1 MSKNKIP
8 HQILIKES
16 ELNNTND
23 YPVDNPMNTSNSDE
37 KISIIDEFQ
46 LDMNKSRNNCFKN
59 IFACCF
65 PCFSNVDTKSKRVVG
80 FRDKTYNVTNWS
92 NKVENNKYN
101 IILFLPTV
109 IYNQFKQFGNFF
121 YLVMA
126 ISQFIP
132 DIKVGFLF
140 AYVSPLCVVVIVSL
154 LKELA
159 DDINRRIQ
167 DFKTNST
174 KVTVI
179 QFVKNKKSSSK
190 ELKKIKKTYSNLKVG
205 DIIELNKDERIP
217 ADIVVL
223 KTYNESEDSNTFIRT
238 DQLDGETDWKLRK
251 APGITQKL
259 NEYQI
264 LTLNGYI
271 NYEPPSKF
279 IYNFEGFISVKNDEG
294 NIIKESLGLE
304 NTMWESTILATKKII
319 GIVIYTGKE
328 TRARM
333 NSALPKIKLGIVD
346 HELNMVTFYLF
357 CIMLLAAM
365 FLTSLKGYYSRVFFT
380 FFKFIVLFCAI
391 IPIALRV
398 NLVISKTFFSVRI
411 NKDKS
416 VPETIA
422 RNSTIPEEL
431 GRISYIFSDKTGTL
445 TKNEMIFKN
454 IEMETEQFSQESFN
468 DLKDILEDECKTND
482 APLLDVYNKLKK
494 EKEINEDND
503 NDIDDNNLINNNI
516 NTNTN
521 KNKNKKDILI
531 DEDSNDSIHD
541 EKKEKK
547 SHNQKK
553 KSKRVRRSR
562 NKIIKDTITSMLLC
576 NNVTPIISNED
587 PNIISYQASSPDEI
601 ALVKFAEKLSMKL
614 IYRTDKQIKIKN
626 TSGTIEEYTIL
637 ANFPFSSETKRMGII
652 LQNKKYGHIIF
663 YLKGA
668 ENVMMKFVKKEY
680 VGYIQEKTENLATK
694 GLRTLVLTQK
704 LISEKDFT
712 SWFNEYSQALTSMEN
727 RKEKLRQVISKLENN
742 MEFLCV
748 TGVEDLLQDEVATT
762 IENLRNAGI
771 KLWMLTG
778 DKVETATCISI
789 SAGLKAKNHKIFTLT
804 YDQIKDEENKDNE
817 IINLKEKLNE
827 YNNKILIDPHL
838 LIIDGDILD
847 LSLKH
852 CQQEFYS
859 SAMQAPSV
867 VCCRCSPTQK
877 RLIVSNIKKYT
888 HGRTAAVGDGGNDVA
903 MIQEGDV
910 GIGIVGKEGLQA
922 SLASD
927 FSIKEFKSLNIL
939 ILWWGRIAYKNTST
953 MANFIVHRGLIIAF
967 CQFFFS
973 LMFYYNPVPL
983 YNGFLTFGFSTIF
996 TSLPI
1001 ISILLDQDV
1010 DKRNVINFP
1019 NLYKILLKGR
1029 EINLKNF
1036 LWWLFKAIIQASIIM
1051 FGSFFMFPDKIFLKI
1066 VTCSFTALVYLEI
1079 LNIYTEINKLH
1090 WFMIISLLGTCIV
1103 YTLTLAFLNNYL
1115 DIYFVIQK
1123 DIFWKIIVIAII
1135 AWMPFFITNKIKKH
1149 CFPQEYDKVNEE

>member
-1 MSKNKIP
+1 MSINKRP
-8 HQILIKES
+8 HQVFVKES
-16 ELNNTND
+16 DLNSTQD
-23 YPVDNPMNTSNSDE
+23 YPSDNPMNSNNSDE
-37 KISIIDEFQ
+37 KISIIEEFQ
-46 LDMNKSRNNCFKN
+46 LDIQKPKRKCCKSF
-59 IFACCF
+59 FTCCF
-65 PCFSNVDTKSKRVVG
+65 PCCAKVDTKSKRIVG
-80 FRDKTYNVTNWS
+80 FRDKSYNITHWS

-101 IILFLPTV
+101 MLLFLPTV

-154 LKELA
+154 LKELI
-159 DDINRRIQ
+159 DDVNRRIQ
-167 DFKTNST
+167 DLKTNST
-174 KVTVI
+174 KVTTI
-179 QFVKNKKSSSK
+179 QFIKNKKNKNSLK
-190 ELKKIKKTYSNLKVG
+190 ELKKIKKSYSNLKIG
-205 DIIELNKDERIP
+205 DIIELNKDEKVP
-217 ADIVVL
+217 ADIIVL
-223 KTYNESEDSNTFIRT
+223 KTFNESEDSNTFIRT

-259 NEYQI
+259 NEAQI
-264 LTLNGYI
+264 LELNGFI

-279 IYNFEGFISVKNDEG
+279 IYNFEGFISIKNSEG
-294 NIIKESLGLE
+294 NIIKEALGLE
-304 NTMWESTILATKKII
+304 NTMWESTILATQKII

-333 NSALPKIKLGIVD
+333 NSSMPKIKLGIVD

-357 CIMLLAAM
+357 CIMLCAAM
-365 FLTSLKGYYSRVFFT
+365 FLTLLKGYYSRMFFT

-416 VPETIA
+416 IPETIA

-431 GRISYIFSDKTGTL
+431 GRLSYIFSDKTGTL

-454 IEMETEQFSQESFN
+454 IAMETDQFGQESFN

-482 APLLDVYNKLKK
+482 APLLDIYNKLK
-494 EKEINEDND
+494 ENDEINNNDIINEDN
-503 NDIDDNNLINNNI
+503 NNNTSINNN
-516 NTNTN
+516 
-521 KNKNKKDILI
+521 KNLI
-531 DEDSNDSIHD
+531 DDSPLSTDNLISNENI
-541 EKKEKK
+541 KEKK
-547 SHNQKK
+547 PHSHRKK
-553 KSKRVRRSR
+553 HKKLRRSR

-576 NNVTPIISNED
+576 NNVTPIISNENPD
-587 PNIISYQASSPDEI
+587 IITYQASSPDEI
-601 ALVKFAEKLSMKL
+601 ALVKFAEKLNMRL
-614 IYRTDKQIKIKN
+614 IYRTDKEIKIKN
-626 TSGTIEEYTIL
+626 ISGTIEEYNIL
-637 ANFPFSSETKRMGII
+637 ANFPFSSDTKRMGII

-668 ENVMMKFVKKEY
+668 ENVMMNFVKKEY
-680 VGYIQEKTENLATK
+680 VGYIKENTENLATK

-704 LISEKDFT
+704 LIPQKEFKI
-712 SWFNEYSQALTSMEN
+712 WFDEYSEALTSMDN
-727 RKEKLRQVISKLENN
+727 RKQKLRDVISKLENN

-748 TGVEDLLQDEVATT
+748 TGVEDLLQNEVATT
-762 IENLRNAGI
+762 IDNLRNAGI

-789 SAGLKAKNHKIFTLT
+789 STGLKAKNHKIFTLT
-804 YDQIKDEENKDNE
+804 YDQIKDEENPENE
-817 IINLKEKLNE
+817 INKLKEKLEE
-827 YNNKILIDPHL
+827 YNNKIMIDPHL
-838 LIIDGDILD
+838 FILDGDTLD
-847 LSLKH
+847 LALKQ
-852 CQQEFYS
+852 CQKEFYE

-877 RLIVSNIKKYT
+877 RLIVKNIKKYT
-888 HGRTAAVGDGGNDVA
+888 NCRTAAVGDGGNDVA
-903 MIQEGDV
+903 MIQEADV

-927 FSIKEFKSLNIL
+927 YSIKEFKNLSIL

-973 LMFYYNPVPL
+973 LMFYFNPVPL

-996 TSLPI
+996 TNLPI

-1010 DKRNVINFP
+1010 DKKNVLNFP

-1036 LWWLFKAIIQASIIM
+1036 LWWLFKAIIQANIIM
-1051 FGSFFMFPDKIFLKI
+1051 FGSLFMFPDNIFLKI

-1079 LNIYTEINKLH
+1079 LNIYTEINKIH
-1090 WFMIISLLGTCIV
+1090 WFMIFSLLGTCAV

-1115 DIYFVIQK
+1115 DIYFVIKK
-1123 DIFWKIIVIAII
+1123 DIFWKIIVISVI
-1135 AWMPFFITNKIKKH
+1135 AWIPFFSANKIKKY
-1149 CFPQEYDKVNEE
+1149 CFPQEYDKVNED

>member
-1 MSKNKIP
+1 MSINKRP
-8 HQILIKES
+8 HQVFVKES
-16 ELNNTND
+16 DLNSTQD
-23 YPVDNPMNTSNSDE
+23 YPSDNPMNSNNSDE
-37 KISIIDEFQ
+37 KISIIEEFQ
-46 LDMNKSRNNCFKN
+46 LDIQKPKRKCCKSF
-59 IFACCF
+59 FTCCF
-65 PCFSNVDTKSKRVVG
+65 PCCAKVDTKSKRIVG
-80 FRDKTYNVTNWS
+80 FRDKSYNITYWS

-101 IILFLPTV
+101 MLLFLPTV

-154 LKELA
+154 LKELI
-159 DDINRRIQ
+159 DDVNRRIQ
-167 DFKTNST
+167 DLKTNST
-174 KVTVI
+174 KVTTI
-179 QFVKNKKSSSK
+179 QFIKNKKNKNSLK
-190 ELKKIKKTYSNLKVG
+190 ELKKIKKSYSNLKIG
-205 DIIELNKDERIP
+205 DIIELNKDEKVP
-217 ADIVVL
+217 ADIIVL
-223 KTYNESEDSNTFIRT
+223 KTFNESEDSNTFIRT

-259 NEYQI
+259 NEAQI
-264 LTLNGYI
+264 LELNGFI

-279 IYNFEGFISVKNDEG
+279 IYNFEGFISIKNSEG
-294 NIIKESLGLE
+294 NIIKEALGLE
-304 NTMWESTILATKKII
+304 NTMWESTILATQKII

-333 NSALPKIKLGIVD
+333 NSSMPKIKLGIVD

-357 CIMLLAAM
+357 CIMLCAAM
-365 FLTSLKGYYSRVFFT
+365 FLTLLKGYYSRMFFT

-416 VPETIA
+416 IPETIA

-431 GRISYIFSDKTGTL
+431 GRVSYIFSDKTGTL

-454 IEMETEQFSQESFN
+454 IAMETDQFGQESFN

-482 APLLDVYNKLKK
+482 APLLDIYNKLK
-494 EKEINEDND
+494 ENDEINNNDIINED
-503 NDIDDNNLINNNI
+503 DNNTSINNN
-516 NTNTN
+516 
-521 KNKNKKDILI
+521 KNLI
-531 DEDSNDSIHD
+531 DDSPLSSDNLISNENI
-541 EKKEKK
+541 KEKK
-547 SHNQKK
+547 PHSHRKK
-553 KSKRVRRSR
+553 HKKLRRSR

-576 NNVTPIISNED
+576 NNVTPIISNENPD
-587 PNIISYQASSPDEI
+587 IITYQASSPDEI
-601 ALVKFAEKLSMKL
+601 ALVKFAEKLNMRL
-614 IYRTDKQIKIKN
+614 IYRTDKEIKIKN
-626 TSGTIEEYTIL
+626 ISGTIEEYNIL
-637 ANFPFSSETKRMGII
+637 ANFPFSSDTKRMGII

-668 ENVMMKFVKKEY
+668 ENVMMNFVKKEY
-680 VGYIQEKTENLATK
+680 VGYIKENTENLATK

-704 LISEKDFT
+704 LIPQKEFKI
-712 SWFNEYSQALTSMEN
+712 WFDEYSEALTSMDN
-727 RKEKLRQVISKLENN
+727 RKQKLRDVISKLENN

-748 TGVEDLLQDEVATT
+748 TGVEDLLQNEVATT
-762 IENLRNAGI
+762 IDNLRNAGI

-789 SAGLKAKNHKIFTLT
+789 STGLKAKNHKIFTLT
-804 YDQIKDEENKDNE
+804 YDQIKDEENPENE
-817 IINLKEKLNE
+817 INKLKEKLEE
-827 YNNKILIDPHL
+827 YNNKIMIDPHL
-838 LIIDGDILD
+838 FILDGDTLD
-847 LSLKH
+847 LALKQ
-852 CQQEFYS
+852 CQKEFYE

-877 RLIVSNIKKYT
+877 RLIVKNIKKYT
-888 HGRTAAVGDGGNDVA
+888 NCRTAAVGDGGNDVA
-903 MIQEGDV
+903 MIQEADV

-927 FSIKEFKSLNIL
+927 YSIKEFKNLSIL

-973 LMFYYNPVPL
+973 LMFYFNPVPL

-996 TSLPI
+996 TNLPI

-1010 DKRNVINFP
+1010 DKKNVLNFP

-1036 LWWLFKAIIQASIIM
+1036 LWWLFKAIIQANIIM
-1051 FGSFFMFPDKIFLKI
+1051 FGSLFMFPDNIFLKI

-1079 LNIYTEINKLH
+1079 LNIYTEINKIH
-1090 WFMIISLLGTCIV
+1090 WFMIFSLLGTCAV

-1115 DIYFVIQK
+1115 DIYFVIKK
-1123 DIFWKIIVIAII
+1123 DIFWKIIVISVI
-1135 AWMPFFITNKIKKH
+1135 AWIPFFSANKIKKY
-1149 CFPQEYDKVNEE
+1149 CFPQEYDKVNED

>member
-1 MSKNKIP
+1 MSANKIP
-8 HQILIKES
+8 HQIFVNS
-16 ELNNTND
+16 ELNSTQD
-23 YPVDNPMNTSNSDE
+23 YPPENPMNSSGGSDE

-46 LDMNKSRNNCFKN
+46 LDIKKSKNNCCRSILSF
-59 IFACCF
+59 FF
-65 PCFSNVDTKSKRVVG
+65 PCCAKVDTKSKRIVG
-80 FRDKTYNVTNWS
+80 FRNKSYNVTQWS

-132 DIKVGFLF
+132 EIKVGFLF
-140 AYVSPLCVVVIVSL
+140 AYVSPLCVVVVVSL

-174 KVTVI
+174 KVTII
-179 QFVKNKKSSSK
+179 QFVKKNKSSSR
-190 ELKKIKKTYSNLKVG
+190 ELKRVKKSYSNLKIG
-205 DIIELNKDERIP
+205 DIIELNKDERVP

-223 KTYNESEDSNTFIRT
+223 KTFNKSEDSNTFIRT

-259 NEYQI
+259 NEYQ
-264 LTLNGYI
+264 LLNLNGFI

-279 IYNFEGFISVKNDEG
+279 IYNFEGFISVKNEEG
-294 NIIKESLGLE
+294 NIIKEALGLE
-304 NTMWESTILATKKII
+304 NTMWESTILATQKII

-333 NSALPKIKLGIVD
+333 NSSVPKIKLGIVD

-357 CIMLLAAM
+357 CIMLCAAM
-365 FLTSLKGYYSRVFFT
+365 FLTSLKGYYSKMFFT

-454 IEMETEQFSQESFN
+454 IAMETEQFSQESFN
-468 DLKDILEDECKTND
+468 DLKAILEDECASND
-482 APLLDVYNKLKK
+482 APLLDIYNQMKK
-494 EKEINEDND
+494 EGEND
-503 NDIDDNNLINNNI
+503 NNNLININND
-516 NTNTN
+516 
-521 KNKNKKDILI
+521 KKDILI
-531 DEDSNDSIHD
+531 DESFSGINDNSIMQED
-541 EKKEKK
+541 KKAKRQNSHRRKHKK
-547 SHNQKK
+547 
-553 KSKRVRRSR
+553 VRRSR
-562 NKIIKDTITSMLLC
+562 NKMIKDTITSMILC
-576 NNVTPIISNED
+576 NNVTPIISNDD
-587 PNIISYQASSPDEI
+587 PNSITYQASSPDEI
-601 ALVKFAEKLSMKL
+601 ALVKFAEKLEMKL
-614 IYRTDKQIKIKN
+614 IYRTDKEIKIKN

-652 LQNKKYGHIIF
+652 LKNKKYGHIIF

-668 ENVMMKFVKKEY
+668 ENVMMNFVKKEY
-680 VGYIQEKTENLATK
+680 VGYIKENTENLATK

-704 LISEKDFT
+704 LISEKEFDI
-712 SWFNEYSQALTSMEN
+712 WFNEYSEALTSMDN

-762 IENLRNAGI
+762 IDNLRNAGI

-789 SAGLKAKNHKIFTLT
+789 SAGLKAKNHKIFTIT
-804 YDQIKDEENKDNE
+804 YEQIKDEENKENE
-817 IINLKEKLNE
+817 INALKEKLNE
-827 YNNKILIDPHL
+827 YNEKINMDPHL
-838 LIIDGDILD
+838 LILDGDTLD
-847 LSLKH
+847 ISLKH
-852 CQQEFYS
+852 CQQEFYQ

-877 RLIVSNIKKYT
+877 RLIVKNIKKFT
-888 HGRTAAVGDGGNDVA
+888 VCRTAAVGDGGNDVA
-903 MIQEGDV
+903 MIQEADV

-973 LMFYYNPVPL
+973 LMFYFNAVPL
-983 YNGFLTFGFSTIF
+983 YNGFLTFGFSTVF

-1036 LWWLFKAIIQASIIM
+1036 LWWLFKAIIQASVIM
-1051 FGSFFMFPDKIFLKI
+1051 FGSFFMFQDKIFLKI

-1079 LNIYTEINKLH
+1079 LNIYTEINKVH
-1090 WFMIISLLGTCIV
+1090 WFMIFSLLGTCVV

-1123 DIFWKIIVIAII
+1123 DIFWKIIVIAVV
-1135 AWMPFFITNKIKKH
+1135 AWMPFFLTNKIKKY
-1149 CFPQEYDKVNEE
+1149 CFPQEYDKVNED

>member
-1 MSKNKIP
+1 MSINKRP
-8 HQILIKES
+8 HQVFVKES
-16 ELNNTND
+16 DLNSTQD
-23 YPVDNPMNTSNSDE
+23 YPSDNPMNSNNSDE
-37 KISIIDEFQ
+37 KISIIEEFQ
-46 LDMNKSRNNCFKN
+46 LDIQKPKRKCCKSF
-59 IFACCF
+59 FTCCF
-65 PCFSNVDTKSKRVVG
+65 PCCAKVDTKSKRIVG
-80 FRDKTYNVTNWS
+80 FRDKSYNITHWS

-101 IILFLPTV
+101 MLLFLPTV

-154 LKELA
+154 LKELI
-159 DDINRRIQ
+159 DDVNRRIQ
-167 DFKTNST
+167 DLKTNST
-174 KVTVI
+174 KVTTI
-179 QFVKNKKSSSK
+179 QFIKNKKNKNSLK
-190 ELKKIKKTYSNLKVG
+190 ELKKIKKSYSNLKIG
-205 DIIELNKDERIP
+205 DIIELNKDEKVP
-217 ADIVVL
+217 ADIIVL
-223 KTYNESEDSNTFIRT
+223 KTFNESEDSNTFIRT

-259 NEYQI
+259 NEAQI
-264 LTLNGYI
+264 LELNGFI

-279 IYNFEGFISVKNDEG
+279 IYNFEGFISIKNSEG
-294 NIIKESLGLE
+294 NIIKEALGLE
-304 NTMWESTILATKKII
+304 NTMWESTILATQKII

-333 NSALPKIKLGIVD
+333 NSSMPKIKLGIVD

-357 CIMLLAAM
+357 CIMLCAAM
-365 FLTSLKGYYSRVFFT
+365 FLTLLKGYYSRMFFT

-416 VPETIA
+416 IPETIA

-431 GRISYIFSDKTGTL
+431 GRLSYIFSDKTGTL

-454 IEMETEQFSQESFN
+454 IAMETDQFGQESFN

-482 APLLDVYNKLKK
+482 APLLDIYNKLK
-494 EKEINEDND
+494 ENDEINNNDIINED
-503 NDIDDNNLINNNI
+503 DNNTSINNN
-516 NTNTN
+516 
-521 KNKNKKDILI
+521 KNLI
-531 DEDSNDSIHD
+531 DDSPLSTDNLISNENI
-541 EKKEKK
+541 KEKK
-547 SHNQKK
+547 PHSHRKK
-553 KSKRVRRSR
+553 HKKLRRSR

-576 NNVTPIISNED
+576 NNVTPIISNENPD
-587 PNIISYQASSPDEI
+587 IITYQASSPDEI
-601 ALVKFAEKLSMKL
+601 ALVKFAEKLNMKL
-614 IYRTDKQIKIKN
+614 IYRTDKEIKIKN
-626 TSGTIEEYTIL
+626 ISGTIEEYNIL
-637 ANFPFSSETKRMGII
+637 ANFPFSSDTKRMGII

-668 ENVMMKFVKKEY
+668 ENVMMNFVKKEY
-680 VGYIQEKTENLATK
+680 VGYIKENTENLATK

-704 LISEKDFT
+704 LIPQKEFKI
-712 SWFNEYSQALTSMEN
+712 WFDEYSEALTSMDN
-727 RKEKLRQVISKLENN
+727 RKQKLRDVISKLENN

-748 TGVEDLLQDEVATT
+748 TGVEDLLQNEVATT
-762 IENLRNAGI
+762 IDNLRNAGI

-789 SAGLKAKNHKIFTLT
+789 STGLKAKNHKIFTLT
-804 YDQIKDEENKDNE
+804 YDQIKDEENPENE
-817 IINLKEKLNE
+817 INKLKEKLEE
-827 YNNKILIDPHL
+827 YNNKIMIDPHL
-838 LIIDGDILD
+838 FILDGDTLD
-847 LSLKH
+847 LALKQ
-852 CQQEFYS
+852 CQKEFYE

-877 RLIVSNIKKYT
+877 RLIVKNIKKYT
-888 HGRTAAVGDGGNDVA
+888 NCRTAAVGDGGNDVA
-903 MIQEGDV
+903 MIQEADV

-927 FSIKEFKSLNIL
+927 YSIKEFKNLSIL

-973 LMFYYNPVPL
+973 LMFYFNPVPL

-996 TSLPI
+996 TNLPI

-1010 DKRNVINFP
+1010 DKKNVLNFP

-1036 LWWLFKAIIQASIIM
+1036 LWWLFKAIIQANIIM
-1051 FGSFFMFPDKIFLKI
+1051 FGSLFMFPDNIFLKI

-1079 LNIYTEINKLH
+1079 LNIYTEINKIH
-1090 WFMIISLLGTCIV
+1090 WFMIFSLLGTCAI

-1115 DIYFVIQK
+1115 DIYFVIKK
-1123 DIFWKIIVIAII
+1123 DIFWKIIVISVI
-1135 AWMPFFITNKIKKH
+1135 AWIPFFSANKIKKY
-1149 CFPQEYDKVNEE
+1149 CFPQEYDKVNED